1 MDLNQDT
8 IYKWYELGKDVSPS
22 FSSSFIKYLICVH
35 QLGCSNKHP
44 QDLVDSWLAFVTQL
58 QVDCY
63 ASAPCD
69 FLSQD
74 PGYELRNLQ
83 ASESFS

>member
-44 QDLVDSWLAFVTQL
+44 QDLVDS
-58 QVDCY
+58 
-63 ASAPCD
+63 
-69 FLSQD
+69 
-74 PGYELRNLQ
+74 
-83 ASESFS
+83 